1 MLELLPV
8 FSSVIN
14 GQYMQVK
21 IFGGALIYSSG
32 DGSLF
37 FVVRM

>member
-8 FSSVIN
+8 LFLFIN
-14 GQYMQVK
+14 GQYVQVK
-21 IFGGALIYSSG
+21 IFGRALIYSSG